1 IKIFTQKYL
10 GGGVVDSN
18 AIKILELPQD
28 DD

>member
-1 IKIFTQKYL
+1 KYL

>member
-1 IKIFTQKYL
+1 FTQKYL

>member
-1 IKIFTQKYL
+1 IFTQKYL

>member
-1 IKIFTQKYL
+1 QKYL